1 MQNREHPNIIG
12 TAIRQPP
19 RDFALLEVDSKL
31 LFNLIKIKINLT
43 GTVRVQYNI
52 NAVFGKPFNRTSLE
66 LKRVALECY

>member
-19 RDFALLEVDSKL
+19 RDFARLEVDSKL
-31 LFNLIKIKINLT
+31 HLNLLKIKINLT

-52 NAVFGKPFNRTSLE
+52 TIVWTIMRI
-66 LKRVALECY
+66 C